1 MKKAMK
7 KGLALVLSALMCVG
21 ILTSCGNSFSAG
33 DLVQGNL
40 DLIYLN
46 KYSDDYLK
54 KVNLTKEEADAQY
67 EQGIDVEVD
76 FFCDYFSIVEES
88 CDESIHQQIVDLYH
102 TIYQNAKYEVG
113 GVSKNG
119 DTYLVELTVY
129 PIDTIHKVMTEDTEA
144 FSAAWAE
151 RISSGEFEGL
161 SDGDSALE
169 TAWAQA
175 VIDMVNARVA
185 TVGYG
190 EPQTISVQVVN
201 GNNGYVIDDKD
212 FGRID
217 ALMIDYSAE

>member
-7 KGLALVLSALMCVG
+7 KGLALVLSVLMCVG

-46 KYSDDYLK
+46 KYTDEYLE
-54 KVNLTKEEADAQY
+54 KVGLTKEEADAQY

-76 FFCDYFSIVEES
+76 FFCEYFSIVEES

-102 TIYQNAKYEVG
+102 TIYKNAKYEVG

-129 PIDTIHKVMTEDTEA
+129 PIDTIQKVMLEDADA
-144 FSAAWAE
+144 FSESWKQRVE
-151 RISSGEFEGL
+151 SGEFEGL
-161 SDGDSALE
+161 DDSALE

-175 VIDMVNARVA
+175 VIDMVSARAA

-201 GNNGYVIDDKD
+201 GANGYVIDDKD

-217 ALMIDYSAE
+217 ALIIAYNAE